1 MSMTCDNC
9 GGNLELIESNGGVV
23 EGSFTE
29 EYQCVVC
36 NLTMTIA
43 GEADAPPETWDK
55 YGAAYGGES

>member
-1 MSMTCDNC
+1 MSMNCDNC
-9 GGNLELIESNGGVV
+9 GGNLELIESNGGVT

-29 EYQCVVC
+29 EYQCQIC

-43 GEADAPPETWDK
+43 GEADAPPETWQK

>member
-9 GGNLELIESNGGVV
+9 GGNLELIESNGGVT

-29 EYQCVVC
+29 EYQCIVC

-43 GEADAPPETWDK
+43 GEADQ
-55 YGAAYGGES
+55 